1 MGDFLK
7 TQHIRQRSG
16 FLLCWGKVPWALVM
30 TVGVFFWPRE
40 RELIH
45 FASVNRLLASQ
56 SQVFCVC
63 LCYREVT
70 RCYNSLMNNY
80 PGKELKTDG
89 SQWQWKRDLN
99 LLLFYETRLSSV
111 IVNWGSDL
119 IWGPGL
125 LKWPQARN
133 QLKVT
138 TVTINAGFK

>member
-1 MGDFLK
+1 MIFSKPNTSDKDL
-7 TQHIRQRSG
+7 G
-16 FLLCWGKVPWALVM
+16 FCSAEEKCHELLWWEWVCFG
-30 TVGVFFWPRE
+30 PRE

-45 FASVNRLLASQ
+45 CASVNRLLASQ

-138 TVTINAGFK
+138 VVTINAGFK